1 MNKLDTSIPM
11 NCDKIRWRIFSL
23 LLLHITIH
31 CDSNS
36 IFLFR
41 NFSDLDFSFPYMMR
55 CDARASCLSFI
66 CRTHLVAHFFV
77 VIFISISYA
86 LIVYLAYTLNLIII
100 DPQCYRLLAV
110 VVVFRNFYIFTRK
123 QDSRIFIKRKKTF
136 CLHIFYTLS

>member
-1 MNKLDTSIPM
+1 MNKLETFIPM

-66 CRTHLVAHFFV
+66 CRTHLVAHFFA

-86 LIVYLAYTLNLIII
+86 LIVYLAYTINLIII

-110 VVVFRNFYIFTRK
+110 CCCFQKLLYFYKKTRFTHFYK
-123 QDSRIFIKRKKTF
+123 EKKTF